1 MTKALKIYVA
11 GKVSPNSVFGTHDW
25 RDTFCRVLEEKT
37 GLSLYNLDPTK
48 TPKITEWDENDS
60 TLVFGRDCFM
70 ISQADIVVV
79 YLTDDISVGGSQEM
93 LIAKY
98 FQKPLIGLAPLNG
111 KFNKDQ
117 KEIGGRQY
125 INWKDPFVATTCDRI
140 AGNIDEVALAISDFL
155 ASSYK
160 SKDVSIITQNMEYYK
175 NKLLGKDI
183 I

>member
-1 MTKALKIYVA
+1 MTKIKIYVA
-11 GKVSPNSVFGTHDW
+11 GKVNPNSVFGTHDW
-25 RDTFCRVLEEKT
+25 RINFCKALEEKT
-37 GLSLYNLDPTK
+37 GFTIHNLDPTK
-48 TPKITEWDENDS
+48 TPKENWDENDS
-60 TLVFGRDCFM
+60 SLVFGRDCYM
-70 ISQADIVVV
+70 ISQADIVIV
-79 YLTDDISVGGSQEM
+79 YLTDD
-93 LIAKY
+93 
-98 FQKPLIGLAPLNG
+98 IGLAPLNG

>member
-1 MTKALKIYVA
+1 MTKIKIYVA
-11 GKVSPNSVFGTHDW
+11 GKVNPNSVFGTHDW
-25 RDTFCRVLEEKT
+25 RINFCKALEEKT
-37 GLSLYNLDPTK
+37 GFTIHNLDPTK
-48 TPKITEWDENDS
+48 TPKENWDENDS
-60 TLVFGRDCFM
+60 SLVFGRDCYM
-70 ISQADIVVV
+70 ISQADIVIV

-93 LIAKY
+93 LLAKY
-98 FQKPLIGLAPLNG
+98 FHKPLIGLAPLNG